1 MRTTLDIDDD
11 VLQAAKELAARE
23 KSTAG
28 RVISDLARRELAGA
42 ARSGRSERSEIK
54 NAVPVFSRRGDLIT
68 SEHVTKLMDQEGV

>member
-42 ARSGRSERSEIK
+42 ARSGRSEIK
-54 NAVPVFSRRGDLIT
+54 NAVPFFSRRGDLIT